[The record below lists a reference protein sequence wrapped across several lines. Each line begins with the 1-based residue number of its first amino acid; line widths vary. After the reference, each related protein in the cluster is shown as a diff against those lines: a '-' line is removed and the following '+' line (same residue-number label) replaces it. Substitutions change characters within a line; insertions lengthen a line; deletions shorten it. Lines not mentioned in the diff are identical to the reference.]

1 MGKQR
6 KAVPTKYKIAKKNA
20 EEKALHLAKG
30 KLAIT
35 KILNVFRNTFLRK
48 ILRRKLSIMR
58 KAKFQTKV
66 NISTPL
72 DVTGSVSLTNGAFY
86 QDGVNLVD
94 ISLAY
99 AIALG

>member
-1 MGKQR
+1 MLYDLS
-6 KAVPTKYKIAKKNA
+6 ALSSILATTSWPIANLIASCVNAYASLSSVLVASNDNLLLTINLKPKKESTWPCA
-20 EEKALHLAKG
+20 RALTVLK
-30 KLAIT
+30 
-35 KILNVFRNTFLRK
+35 
-48 ILRRKLSIMR
+48 S
-58 KAKFQTKV
+58 
-66 NISTPL
+66 L